1 MAFAGYCYANV
12 YTDMYHEAST
22 HHLPL
27 KSEPEMASRPARGEH
42 RWLLERLALRP
53 VGPAETHS
61 QANASCSGMP
71 PTLQC
76 TSRPAQLQARWTPRS
91 ESNWIV
97 LNFRIIRGLLALHRM
112 VQSGWPHKFQTQL
125 LLEHT
130 VSWDAWI
137 IFTPNNEW
145 ATMNRGSLQDA
156 QNFLNYFQ
164 SNTSI
169 IF

>member
-1 MAFAGYCYANV
+1 MLRCIIGPATSWRLAKGYCAMDHMLKISFHGCWCPHRTEAKRIAAQLKIIRWLYGTKDYDPRCDGICRLLLCKCIHRHV
-12 YTDMYHEAST
+12 HEAST

-76 TSRPAQLQARWTPRS
+76 TSRPAQLQAR
-91 ESNWIV
+91 
-97 LNFRIIRGLLALHRM
+97 
-112 VQSGWPHKFQTQL
+112 
-125 LLEHT
+125 
-130 VSWDAWI
+130 
-137 IFTPNNEW
+137 
-145 ATMNRGSLQDA
+145 
-156 QNFLNYFQ
+156 
-164 SNTSI
+164 
-169 IF
+169 